1 MSCTNDPRLEVWP
14 SHKFSVLKGHCG
26 RPAISLTH
34 SQKDAY
40 IQTQPRTGMHTQW
53 GFQQAV
59 ATYNLSPV
67 SDSHICAESGRRWLL
82 QGVLPHAR
90 ARSLATPPP
99 TPKPKAKPKP
109 RQRHDQPAESV
120 ASSPHSPPPIAVWH
134 VLPNMPPACVGSHD
148 PPNPLPEWAVM

>member
-1 MSCTNDPRLEVWP
+1 MYKRSPAGGVALSQISSAEGTLRKT
-14 SHKFSVLKGHCG
+14 SH
-26 RPAISLTH
+26 LTH
-34 SQKDAY
+34 SQKDAH
-40 IQTQPRTGMHTQW
+40 IQTQPCTGMHTQW